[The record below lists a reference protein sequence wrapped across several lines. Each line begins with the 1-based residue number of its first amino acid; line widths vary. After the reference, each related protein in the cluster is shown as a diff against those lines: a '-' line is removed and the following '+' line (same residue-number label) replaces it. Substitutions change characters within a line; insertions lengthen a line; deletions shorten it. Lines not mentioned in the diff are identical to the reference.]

1 MKSKSF
7 EIIQK
12 INAKK
17 EPLEQQRVAL
27 WSKLDALLA
36 SIRDEEAAI
45 RSEIKA
51 VQELVKPLDKLMVDA
66 AQAGKL
72 TNKDTA
78 AKLLAEIEGK
88 L

>member
-1 MKSKSF
+1 MKAKAF
-7 EIIQK
+7 EIIQR
-12 INAKK
+12 INTKK

-27 WSKLDALLA
+27 WARLDALLA
-36 SIRDEEAAI
+36 SIQAEEADI
-45 RSEIKA
+45 RAEIKA
-51 VQELVKPLDKLMVDA
+51 VQEQVKPLDKLMVDA